1 MDRGAWQ
8 SPMSKPM
15 AVHRFAKSQT
25 RLSNTHTH
33 TPSTKSSSMMGKVSF
48 KEFESITMEFNKIII
63 QMQIQIYNVTFLS
76 FYISNCLTGFYF
88 LTLIVCTITKHRCIR
103 CDVA

>member
-48 KEFESITMEFNKIII
+48 KEFESITKEENIAESFTEILICSVFIGVKKMRAILFP
-63 QMQIQIYNVTFLS
+63 LS
-76 FYISNCLTGFYF
+76 DFKNYPGLLFSNE
-88 LTLIVCTITKHRCIR
+88 IVSPK
-103 CDVA
+103 